1 MWRPAPALCLLL
13 AGLMVLL
20 LLPSPISCECYFRSS
35 DPPPNACDSNTYST
49 PGLATNCTTC
59 PDTTEP
65 TQDKGACKC
74 VAGKVTKAGTAWE
87 QGTLVCEDC
96 PAGYFVATGASWCSA
111 CSGYYEYSTAG
122 ATTYATCPIDSYA
135 NAEHTGCQCNAEC
148 TPQGSGLT
156 LRCSCPVSF
165 ALFGA
170 GLISSSGGSCSDLN
184 SGLEG
189 QGSICQC
196 KAGLRQS
203 GTFDLDT
210 SSTLACAGP
219 PSYDDAA
226 GISGCSNN
234 NAYALPGFTACRTCP
249 VNSVATAAKDGCI
262 CDAGHVQ
269 KATTSLQ
276 ANNMQ
281 CDPCPP
287 GKYANAGDRA
297 CTPCPAG
304 LVSFGA
310 AGSCITCNPNEVVE
324 RFSTAI
330 VLSARIQ
337 PNAAQTGCECA
348 VLESSIL
355 VDGNSRSRYRC
366 TTGGIGVQAYCNCS
380 LEAVCPGRHL
390 HSANLHNTSVPI
402 APGALDMETLIT
414 TSTQQQFNE
423 HLVEASD
430 QTHNQDNQ
438 QPQFTLA
445 PTHII
450 PTLKLDGK
458 PATVLPME
466 VLRTTWEGR
475 DATDVAAC
483 LSGALLTTSNVS
495 LLAPPSVLAG
505 LGLQQAAA
513 VSLPAQLLPH
523 FWPEHGGAS
532 VFTSSMYKGRP
543 RLSARELKAALV
555 KQYTSLL
562 TLPSCMRAPEAIA
575 HRLHVAHSNIVGMT
589 TRSSTLRGGDLP
601 DTHDDMLTTME
612 LAVEVAHVKNE
623 EHPELCA
630 GIDGNSFRLRFAG
643 FGGES
648 SLPAASPN
656 HIWVYV
662 ALAEDVELCGATE

>member
-1 MWRPAPALCLLL
+1 
-13 AGLMVLL
+13 MVLL

-74 VAGKVTKAGTAWE
+74 VAGTVTKAGTAWE

-96 PAGYFVATGASWCSA
+96 PAGYFVSTGASWCSA

-122 ATTYATCPIDSYA
+122 ATTCATCPIDSYA
-135 NAEHTGCQCNAEC
+135 NAEHTGCQCNAGC

-234 NAYALPGFTACRTCP
+234 NAYALPCFTACRTC
-249 VNSVATAAKDGCI
+249 S
-262 CDAGHVQ
+262 
-269 KATTSLQ
+269 
-276 ANNMQ
+276 
-281 CDPCPP
+281 
-287 GKYANAGDRA
+287 
-297 CTPCPAG
+297 
-304 LVSFGA
+304 
-310 AGSCITCNPNEVVE
+310 
-324 RFSTAI
+324 
-330 VLSARIQ
+330 
-337 PNAAQTGCECA
+337 TGCKCT

-355 VDGNSRSRYRC
+355 VDGNSRLRYRC

-380 LEAVCPGRHL
+380 LEAVGPGRHL

-402 APGALDMETLIT
+402 APEALDMETLIT

-475 DATDVAAC
+475 DATDVATC

-513 VSLPAQLLPH
+513 VSLSAQLLPQ

-532 VFTSSMYKGRP
+532 VFTSSMYKGGP

-555 KQYTSLL
+555 KHYTSLL
-562 TLPSCMRAPEAIA
+562 TLPSCMRAPKAVA
-575 HRLHVAHSNIVGMT
+575 HRLRVAQSNIVGMT

-623 EHPELCA
+623 EYPELCA
-630 GIDGNSFRLRFAG
+630 GLDGNSFRLRFAG

-662 ALAEDVELCGATE
+662 AVAEDVELCGATE